1 MGAIKSDSIMTGS
14 QPRPDWAASALAD
27 SESVLFGQGVHRW
40 VVGFSGGVDSTALL
54 HWLSHLSNR
63 LPILALHV
71 NHQLDPDA
79 PYWAEA
85 AANFSASL
93 GIDFEMVPVDVA
105 SGGSVEAAARAAR
118 YAAFE
123 AVLRPGDVLI
133 LGHHANDQVETV
145 VMNMLRGSERPGL
158 QGMPSD
164 RIVGQAILVRPFLK
178 VERARLIA
186 YAESHGLE
194 WIEDPSNARVQHDRN
209 FLRHEVL
216 PTLDQRFVGW
226 RRRIEAALARDESFE
241 QAVNEAVGQDLEV
254 CLDGLG
260 LRVDRLIRYSH
271 ARQRMILR
279 RFLGERCPQQPS
291 GRAIDEFLDQL
302 RSSKARGRAELLVGD
317 WKLDSDRG
325 WIFLVSQKEP
335 PLWLPEQWQGERFRR
350 SGMLLLCQHSVR
362 GGLRKP
368 ISQYRMS
375 AMRPGLRIQRG
386 HHQDV
391 RELLRAAGIPRWLR
405 ERLPVVMEGDSVVMV
420 PAVLPW
426 LEYPLVGDGGASF
439 PSDAGW
445 GLSLMMTS
453 HSS

>member
-14 QPRPDWAASALAD
+14 QPRPDWATRALAD

-54 HWLSHLSNR
+54 HWLSHLSDR

-79 PYWAEA
+79 HYWAEA

-93 GIDFEMVPVDVA
+93 GIDYQMVPVDVA

-123 AVLRPGDVLI
+123 AVLGPGDLLI
-133 LGHHANDQVETV
+133 LGHHADDQVETV

-158 QGMPSD
+158 QGMPSN
-164 RIVGQAILVRPFLK
+164 RIVGQATLVRPLLK

-209 FLRHEVL
+209 FLRHDVL
-216 PTLDQRFVGW
+216 PTLDQRFLGW
-226 RRRIEAALARDESFE
+226 RRRIKTALARDESFG
-241 QAVNEAVGQDLEV
+241 QAVDEAVSRDLEV

-260 LRVDRLIRYSH
+260 LRVDRLIRHSH

-279 RFLGERCPQQPS
+279 RFLDERCPQQPS

-317 WKLDSDRG
+317 WTLDSDRG
-325 WIFLVSQKEP
+325 WIFLMSQKDA

-375 AMRPGLRIQRG
+375 AMHPGLKIQRG

-405 ERLPVVMEGDSVVMV
+405 ERLPVVMEGESVVMV

-426 LEYPLVGDGGASF
+426 LEYPLVGDGGVSS

-453 HSS
+453 HPS

>member
-1 MGAIKSDSIMTGS
+1 MTGS
-14 QPRPDWAASALAD
+14 RPRPDWAASALAD

-54 HWLSHLSNR
+54 HWLSHLSDR

-79 PYWAEA
+79 HYWAEA

-93 GIDFEMVPVDVA
+93 GIDYRMVSVDVA

-123 AVLRPGDVLI
+123 AVLGPGDLLI
-133 LGHHANDQVETV
+133 LGHHADDQVETV

-164 RIVGQAILVRPFLK
+164 RVVGQASLVRPFLK

-209 FLRHEVL
+209 FLRHDVL
-216 PTLDQRFVGW
+216 PTLDQRFLGW
-226 RRRIEAALARDESFE
+226 RRRIKTALARDESFG
-241 QAVNEAVGQDLEV
+241 QAVDEAVSRDLEV

-260 LRVDRLIRYSH
+260 LRVDRLIKHSH

-317 WKLDSDRG
+317 WTLDSDRG
-325 WIFLVSQKEP
+325 WIFLVSQKDA

-350 SGMLLLCQHSVR
+350 SGRLLLCQHSVR
-362 GGLRKP
+362 GGLQKP

-375 AMRPGLRIQRG
+375 AMHLGLKIQRG

-405 ERLPVVMEGDSVVMV
+405 ERLPVVMEGESVVMV

-426 LEYPLVGDGGASF
+426 LEYPLVGDIGASS

-453 HSS
+453 QPS

>member
-79 PYWAEA
+79 QYWAEA
-85 AANFSASL
+85 AADFSASL
-93 GIDFEMVPVDVA
+93 GIDYQVVSVDVA

-123 AVLRPGDVLI
+123 AVLGPGDVLI
-133 LGHHANDQVETV
+133 LGHHADDQVETV

-158 QGMPSD
+158 QGMPSN
-164 RIVGQAILVRPFLK
+164 RIVGQATLVRPLLK

-186 YAESHGLE
+186 YAEFHGLE

-209 FLRHEVL
+209 FLRQDVL

-226 RRRIEAALARDESFE
+226 RRRIETALARDESFG
-241 QAVNEAVGQDLEV
+241 QAVDEAVSRDLEV
-254 CLDGLG
+254 CLEGLG
-260 LRVDRLIRYSH
+260 LRVDRLIRHSH

-279 RFLGERCPQQPS
+279 RFVEERCLQQPS

-317 WKLDSDRG
+317 WSLESDRG
-325 WIFLVSQKEP
+325 WIFLVSQKES

-368 ISQYRMS
+368 LSQYRMS
-375 AMRPGLRIQRG
+375 AMHPGLKIQRG

-405 ERLPVVMEGDSVVMV
+405 ERLPVVMEGEFVVMV

-426 LEYPLVGDGGASF
+426 LEYPLVGDGGASS

-453 HSS
+453 HPS

>member
-1 MGAIKSDSIMTGS
+1 MTGS
-14 QPRPDWAASALAD
+14 QLRPDWAASALAD

-79 PYWAEA
+79 RYWAEA

-93 GIDFEMVPVDVA
+93 GIDYQVVSVDVA

-123 AVLRPGDVLI
+123 AVLGPGDVLI
-133 LGHHANDQVETV
+133 LGHHADDQVETV

-164 RIVGQAILVRPFLK
+164 RVVGQASLVRPFLK

-209 FLRHEVL
+209 FLRHDVL
-216 PTLDQRFVGW
+216 PTLDQRFLGW
-226 RRRIEAALARDESFE
+226 RRRIKTALARDESFG
-241 QAVNEAVGQDLEV
+241 QAVDEAVSRDLEV

-260 LRVDRLIRYSH
+260 LRVDRLIKHSH

-302 RSSKARGRAELLVGD
+302 QSSKARGRAELLVGD
-317 WKLDSDRG
+317 WTLDSDRG
-325 WIFLVSQKEP
+325 WIFLVSQRDA

-350 SGMLLLCQHSVR
+350 SGRLLLCQHSVR
-362 GGLRKP
+362 GGLQKP

-375 AMRPGLRIQRG
+375 AMHLGLKIQRG

-405 ERLPVVMEGDSVVMV
+405 ERLPVVMEGESVVMV

-426 LEYPLVGDGGASF
+426 LEYPLVGDIGASS

-445 GLSLMMTS
+445 GLSLMMTGPPS
-453 HSS
+453 

>member
-1 MGAIKSDSIMTGS
+1 MTGS
-14 QPRPDWAASALAD
+14 RPRPDWAASALAD

-54 HWLSHLSNR
+54 HWLSHLSDR

-79 PYWAEA
+79 HYWAEA

-93 GIDFEMVPVDVA
+93 GIDYRMVSVDVA

-123 AVLRPGDVLI
+123 AVLGPGDLLI
-133 LGHHANDQVETV
+133 LGHHADDQVETV

-164 RIVGQAILVRPFLK
+164 RVVGQASLVRPFLK

-209 FLRHEVL
+209 FLRHDVL
-216 PTLDQRFVGW
+216 PTLDQRFLGW
-226 RRRIEAALARDESFE
+226 RRRIKTALARDESFG
-241 QAVNEAVGQDLEV
+241 QAVDEAVSRDLEV

-260 LRVDRLIRYSH
+260 LRVDRLIKHSH

-302 RSSKARGRAELLVGD
+302 QSKKARGRAELLVGD
-317 WKLDSDRG
+317 WTLDSDRG
-325 WIFLVSQKEP
+325 WIFLVSQKDA

-350 SGMLLLCQHSVR
+350 SGRLLLCQHSVR
-362 GGLRKP
+362 GGLQKP

-375 AMRPGLRIQRG
+375 AMHLGLKIQRG

-405 ERLPVVMEGDSVVMV
+405 ERLPVVMEGESVVMV

-426 LEYPLVGDGGASF
+426 LEYPLVGDIGASS

-453 HSS
+453 QPS

>member
-1 MGAIKSDSIMTGS
+1 MTGS
-14 QPRPDWAASALAD
+14 RPRPDWAASALAD

-54 HWLSHLSNR
+54 HWLSHLSDR

-79 PYWAEA
+79 HYWAEA

-93 GIDFEMVPVDVA
+93 GIDYRMVSVDVA
-105 SGGSVEAAARAAR
+105 SGGSIEAAARAAR

-123 AVLRPGDVLI
+123 AVLGPGDLLI
-133 LGHHANDQVETV
+133 LGHHADDQVETV

-164 RIVGQAILVRPFLK
+164 RVVGQASLVRPFLK

-186 YAESHGLE
+186 YAESYGLE

-209 FLRHEVL
+209 FLRHDVL
-216 PTLDQRFVGW
+216 PTLDQRFLGW
-226 RRRIEAALARDESFE
+226 RRRIKTALARDESFG
-241 QAVNEAVGQDLEV
+241 QAVDEAVSRDLEV

-260 LRVDRLIRYSH
+260 LRVDRLIKHSH

-302 RSSKARGRAELLVGD
+302 QSSKARGRAELLVGD
-317 WKLDSDRG
+317 WTLDSDRG
-325 WIFLVSQKEP
+325 WIFLVSQKDA

-350 SGMLLLCQHSVR
+350 SGRLLLCQHSVR
-362 GGLRKP
+362 GGLQKP

-375 AMRPGLRIQRG
+375 AMHLGLKIQRG

-405 ERLPVVMEGDSVVMV
+405 ERLPVVMEGESVVMV

-426 LEYPLVGDGGASF
+426 LEYPLVGDIGASS

-445 GLSLMMTS
+445 GLSLMMTGPPS
-453 HSS
+453 

>member
-14 QPRPDWAASALAD
+14 RPRPDWAASALAD

-79 PYWAEA
+79 RYWAEA

-93 GIDFEMVPVDVA
+93 GIDYQVVSVDVA

-123 AVLRPGDVLI
+123 AVLGPGDVLI
-133 LGHHANDQVETV
+133 LGHHADDQVETV

-158 QGMPSD
+158 QGMPSN
-164 RIVGQAILVRPFLK
+164 RIVGQATLVRPLLK

-209 FLRHEVL
+209 FLRQDVL

-226 RRRIEAALARDESFE
+226 RRRIETALARDESFG
-241 QAVNEAVGQDLEV
+241 QAVDEAVSRDLEV
-254 CLDGLG
+254 CLEGLG
-260 LRVDRLIRYSH
+260 LRVDRLIRHSH

-279 RFLGERCPQQPS
+279 RFVEERCLQQPS

-317 WKLDSDRG
+317 WSLESDRG
-325 WIFLVSQKEP
+325 WIFLVSQKES

-368 ISQYRMS
+368 LSQYRMS
-375 AMRPGLRIQRG
+375 AMHPGLKIQRG
-386 HHQDV
+386 HHRDV

-405 ERLPVVMEGDSVVMV
+405 ERLPMVMEGEFVVMV

-426 LEYPLVGDGGASF
+426 LEYPLVGDGGASS

-453 HSS
+453 HPI

>member
-1 MGAIKSDSIMTGS
+1 MTGS
-14 QPRPDWAASALAD
+14 RPRPDWAASALAD

-54 HWLSHLSNR
+54 HWLSHLSDR

-79 PYWAEA
+79 HYWAEA

-93 GIDFEMVPVDVA
+93 GIDYRMVSVDVA

-123 AVLRPGDVLI
+123 AVLGPGDLLI
-133 LGHHANDQVETV
+133 LGHHADDQVETV

-164 RIVGQAILVRPFLK
+164 RIVGQASLVRPFLK

-209 FLRHEVL
+209 FLRHDVL
-216 PTLDQRFVGW
+216 PTLDQRFLGW
-226 RRRIEAALARDESFE
+226 RRRIKTALARDESFG
-241 QAVNEAVGQDLEV
+241 QAVDEAVSRDLEV

-260 LRVDRLIRYSH
+260 LRVDRLIKHSH

-325 WIFLVSQKEP
+325 WIFLVSQKDA
-335 PLWLPEQWQGERFRR
+335 PLWLPEQWQGERFRC

-368 ISQYRMS
+368 ISKYRMS
-375 AMRPGLRIQRG
+375 AMRPGLKIQRG

-439 PSDAGW
+439 PSDTGW

>member
-1 MGAIKSDSIMTGS
+1 LVAIKSDSIMTGS
-14 QPRPDWAASALAD
+14 RPRPDWAASALAD

-54 HWLSHLSNR
+54 HWLSHLSDR

-79 PYWAEA
+79 HYWAEA

-93 GIDFEMVPVDVA
+93 GIDYRMVSVDVA

-123 AVLRPGDVLI
+123 AVLGPDDLLI
-133 LGHHANDQVETV
+133 LGHHADDQVETV

-164 RIVGQAILVRPFLK
+164 RVVGQASLVRPFLK

-209 FLRHEVL
+209 FLRHDVL
-216 PTLDQRFVGW
+216 PTLDQRFLGW
-226 RRRIEAALARDESFE
+226 RRRIKTALARDESFG
-241 QAVNEAVGQDLEV
+241 QAVDEAVSRDLEV

-260 LRVDRLIRYSH
+260 LRVDRLIKHSH

-302 RSSKARGRAELLVGD
+302 QSKKARGRAELLVGD
-317 WKLDSDRG
+317 WTLDSDRG
-325 WIFLVSQKEP
+325 WIFLVSQKDA

-350 SGMLLLCQHSVR
+350 SGRLLLCQHSVR
-362 GGLRKP
+362 GGLQKP

-375 AMRPGLRIQRG
+375 AMHLGLKIQRG

-405 ERLPVVMEGDSVVMV
+405 ERLPVVMEGESVVMV

-426 LEYPLVGDGGASF
+426 LEYPLVGDIGASS

-445 GLSLMMTS
+445 GLSLMMTGPPS
-453 HSS
+453 

>member
-1 MGAIKSDSIMTGS
+1 MVAIKSDSIMTGS
-14 QPRPDWAASALAD
+14 RPRPDWAASALAD

-54 HWLSHLSNR
+54 HWLSHLSDR

-79 PYWAEA
+79 HYWAEA

-93 GIDFEMVPVDVA
+93 GIDYQVVSVDVA

-123 AVLRPGDVLI
+123 AVLGPGDVLI
-133 LGHHANDQVETV
+133 LGHHADDQVETV

-158 QGMPSD
+158 QGMPSN
-164 RIVGQAILVRPFLK
+164 RIVGQATLVRPLLK

-194 WIEDPSNARVQHDRN
+194 WIEDPSNERVQHDRN
-209 FLRHEVL
+209 FLRQEVL

-226 RRRIEAALARDESFE
+226 RRRIETALARDESFG
-241 QAVNEAVGQDLEV
+241 QAVDEAVSRDLEV

-260 LRVDRLIRYSH
+260 LRVDRLIRHSH

-279 RFLGERCPQQPS
+279 RFLDERCPQQPS

-302 RSSKARGRAELLVGD
+302 RSSRARGRAELLAGD
-317 WKLDSDRG
+317 WTLDSDRG
-325 WIFLVSQKEP
+325 WIFLVSQKES

-368 ISQYRMS
+368 FSQYRMS
-375 AMRPGLRIQRG
+375 AMHPGLKIQRG
-386 HHQDV
+386 HHQNV

-405 ERLPVVMEGDSVVMV
+405 ERLPVVMEGESVVMV

-426 LEYPLVGDGGASF
+426 LEYPLVGDGGASS
-439 PSDAGW
+439 PSHVGW

-453 HSS
+453 HPS

>member
-1 MGAIKSDSIMTGS
+1 MTGS
-14 QPRPDWAASALAD
+14 RPRPDWAASALAD

-54 HWLSHLSNR
+54 HWLSHLSDR

-79 PYWAEA
+79 HYWAEA

-93 GIDFEMVPVDVA
+93 GIDYRMVSVDVA

-123 AVLRPGDVLI
+123 AVLGPGDLLI
-133 LGHHANDQVETV
+133 LGHHADDQVETV

-164 RIVGQAILVRPFLK
+164 RVVGQASLVRPFLK

-209 FLRHEVL
+209 FLRHDVL
-216 PTLDQRFVGW
+216 PTLDQRFLGW
-226 RRRIEAALARDESFE
+226 RRRIKTALARDESFG
-241 QAVNEAVGQDLEV
+241 QAVDEAVSRDLEV

-260 LRVDRLIRYSH
+260 LRVDRLIKHSH

-317 WKLDSDRG
+317 WTLDSDRG
-325 WIFLVSQKEP
+325 WIFLVSQKDA

-350 SGMLLLCQHSVR
+350 SGRLLLCQHSVR
-362 GGLRKP
+362 GGLQKP

-375 AMRPGLRIQRG
+375 AMHLGLKIQRG

-405 ERLPVVMEGDSVVMV
+405 ERLPVVMEGESVVMV

-426 LEYPLVGDGGASF
+426 LEYPLVGDIGASS

-445 GLSLMMTS
+445 GLSLMMTGPPS
-453 HSS
+453 

>member
-1 MGAIKSDSIMTGS
+1 MTGS
-14 QPRPDWAASALAD
+14 RPRPDWAASALAD

-79 PYWAEA
+79 RYWAEA

-93 GIDFEMVPVDVA
+93 GIDYQVVSVDVA

-123 AVLRPGDVLI
+123 AVLGPGDVLI
-133 LGHHANDQVETV
+133 LGHHADDQVETV

-158 QGMPSD
+158 QGMPSN
-164 RIVGQAILVRPFLK
+164 RIVGQATLVRPLLK

-194 WIEDPSNARVQHDRN
+194 WIEDPSNERVQHDRN
-209 FLRHEVL
+209 FLRQEVL

-226 RRRIEAALARDESFE
+226 RRRIETALARDESFG
-241 QAVNEAVGQDLEV
+241 QAVDEAVSRDLEV
-254 CLDGLG
+254 CLDGPG
-260 LRVDRLIRYSH
+260 LRVDRLIRHSH

-317 WKLDSDRG
+317 WTLDSDRG
-325 WIFLVSQKEP
+325 WIFLVSQKDA

-350 SGMLLLCQHSVR
+350 SGRLLLCQHSVR
-362 GGLRKP
+362 GGLQKP

-375 AMRPGLRIQRG
+375 AMHLGLKIQRG

-405 ERLPVVMEGDSVVMV
+405 ERLPVVMEGESVVMV

-426 LEYPLVGDGGASF
+426 LEYPLVGDIGASS

-445 GLSLMMTS
+445 GLSLMMTGPPS
-453 HSS
+453 

>member
-1 MGAIKSDSIMTGS
+1 MTGS

-79 PYWAEA
+79 HYWAEA

-93 GIDFEMVPVDVA
+93 GIDYQMVSVDVA

-123 AVLRPGDVLI
+123 AVLGPGDLLI
-133 LGHHANDQVETV
+133 LGHHADDQVETV

-164 RIVGQAILVRPFLK
+164 RVVGQASLVRPFLK

-209 FLRHEVL
+209 FLRHDVL

-226 RRRIEAALARDESFE
+226 RRRIETALARDESFG
-241 QAVNEAVGQDLEV
+241 QAVDEAVSRDLEV

-260 LRVDRLIRYSH
+260 LRFDRLIKHSH

-302 RSSKARGRAELLVGD
+302 RSPKAKGRAELLVGD
-317 WKLDSDRG
+317 WTLDSDRG
-325 WIFLVSQKEP
+325 WIFLVSQKEA

-375 AMRPGLRIQRG
+375 AMHPGLKIQRG

-405 ERLPVVMEGDSVVMV
+405 ERLPVVMEGESVVMV

-426 LEYPLVGDGGASF
+426 LEYPLVGDGGVSS

-453 HSS
+453 HPS

>member
-1 MGAIKSDSIMTGS
+1 MTGS

-79 PYWAEA
+79 HYWAEA

-93 GIDFEMVPVDVA
+93 GIDYRMVSVDVA

-123 AVLRPGDVLI
+123 AVLGPGDLLI
-133 LGHHANDQVETV
+133 LGHHADDQVETV

-164 RIVGQAILVRPFLK
+164 RIVGQATLVRPFLK

-209 FLRHEVL
+209 FLRHDVL

-226 RRRIEAALARDESFE
+226 RRRIETALARDESFG
-241 QAVNEAVGQDLEV
+241 QAVDEAVSRDLEV

-260 LRVDRLIRYSH
+260 LRVDRLIKHSH

-317 WKLDSDRG
+317 WTLDSDRG
-325 WIFLVSQKEP
+325 WIFLVSQKES

-350 SGMLLLCQHSVR
+350 SGRLLLCQHSVR

-368 ISQYRMS
+368 LSQYRMS
-375 AMRPGLRIQRG
+375 AMHPGLKIQRG

-405 ERLPVVMEGDSVVMV
+405 ERLPVVMEGESVVMV

-426 LEYPLVGDGGASF
+426 LEYPLVGDGGASS

-453 HSS
+453 HPS

>member
-1 MGAIKSDSIMTGS
+1 LVAIKSDSIMTGS
-14 QPRPDWAASALAD
+14 RPRPDWAASALAD

-54 HWLSHLSNR
+54 HWLSHLSDR

-79 PYWAEA
+79 HYWAEA

-93 GIDFEMVPVDVA
+93 GIDYRMVSVDVA

-123 AVLRPGDVLI
+123 AVLGPGDLLI
-133 LGHHANDQVETV
+133 LGHHADDQVETV

-164 RIVGQAILVRPFLK
+164 RVVGQASLVRPFLK

-209 FLRHEVL
+209 FLRHDVL
-216 PTLDQRFVGW
+216 PTLDQRFLGW
-226 RRRIEAALARDESFE
+226 RRRIKTALARDESFG
-241 QAVNEAVGQDLEV
+241 QAVDEAVSRDLEV

-260 LRVDRLIRYSH
+260 LRVDRLIKHSH

-302 RSSKARGRAELLVGD
+302 QSKKARGRAELLVGD
-317 WKLDSDRG
+317 WTLDSDRG
-325 WIFLVSQKEP
+325 WIFLVSQKDA

-350 SGMLLLCQHSVR
+350 SGRLLLCQHSVR
-362 GGLRKP
+362 GGLQKP

-375 AMRPGLRIQRG
+375 AMHLGLKIQRG

-405 ERLPVVMEGDSVVMV
+405 ERLPVVMEGESVVMV

-426 LEYPLVGDGGASF
+426 LEYPLVGDIGASS

-445 GLSLMMTS
+445 GLSLMMTGPPS
-453 HSS
+453 

>member
-1 MGAIKSDSIMTGS
+1 MTGS
-14 QPRPDWAASALAD
+14 RPRPDWAASALAD

-54 HWLSHLSNR
+54 HWLSHLSDR

-79 PYWAEA
+79 HYWAEA

-93 GIDFEMVPVDVA
+93 GIDYRMVSVDVA

-123 AVLRPGDVLI
+123 AVLGPGDLLI
-133 LGHHANDQVETV
+133 LGHHADDQVETV

-158 QGMPSD
+158 QGMPSN
-164 RIVGQAILVRPFLK
+164 RIVGQATLVRPLLK

-209 FLRHEVL
+209 FLRHDVL
-216 PTLDQRFVGW
+216 PTLDQRFLGW
-226 RRRIEAALARDESFE
+226 RRRIKTALARDESFG
-241 QAVNEAVGQDLEV
+241 QAVDEAVSRDLEV

-260 LRVDRLIRYSH
+260 LRVDRLIKHSH

-302 RSSKARGRAELLVGD
+302 RSSKAQGRAELLVGD
-317 WKLDSDRG
+317 WTLDSDRG
-325 WIFLVSQKEP
+325 WIFLVSQKDA

-350 SGMLLLCQHSVR
+350 SGRLLLCQHSVR
-362 GGLRKP
+362 GGLQKP

-375 AMRPGLRIQRG
+375 AMHLGLKIQRG

-405 ERLPVVMEGDSVVMV
+405 ERLPVVMEGESVVMV

-426 LEYPLVGDGGASF
+426 LEYPLVGDIGASS

-445 GLSLMMTS
+445 GLSLMMTGPPS
-453 HSS
+453 

>member
-14 QPRPDWAASALAD
+14 PLRPDWAASALAD

-54 HWLSHLSNR
+54 HWLSHLSDR

-79 PYWAEA
+79 HYWAEA

-93 GIDFEMVPVDVA
+93 GIDYRMVSVDVA

-123 AVLRPGDVLI
+123 AALGPGGFLI
-133 LGHHANDQVETV
+133 LGHHADDQVETV

-164 RIVGQAILVRPFLK
+164 RVVGQASLVRPFLK

-194 WIEDPSNARVQHDRN
+194 WVEDPSNARVQHDRN

-216 PTLDQRFVGW
+216 PRLDQRFVGW
-226 RRRIEAALARDESFE
+226 RRRIETALGRDESFR
-241 QAVNEAVGQDLEV
+241 QAVDEAVSRDLEV

-260 LRVDRLIRYSH
+260 LRVDRLIKHSH

-291 GRAIDEFLDQL
+291 GGAIDEFLDQL

-317 WKLDSDRG
+317 WTLDSDRG
-325 WIFLVSQKEP
+325 WIFLVSQKEA
-335 PLWLPEQWQGERFRR
+335 PLWLPERWQGERFRR
-350 SGMLLLCQHSVR
+350 SGRLLLCQHSVR
-362 GGLRKP
+362 GGLQKP
-368 ISQYRMS
+368 ISQYTMS
-375 AMRPGLRIQRG
+375 AMHPGLKIQRG
-386 HHQDV
+386 HHQEV

-405 ERLPVVMEGDSVVMV
+405 ERLPVVMEGESVVMV

-426 LEYPLVGDGGASF
+426 LEYPLVGDIGASS

-453 HSS
+453 

>member
-1 MGAIKSDSIMTGS
+1 LGAIKSDSIMTGS

-79 PYWAEA
+79 QYWAEA
-85 AANFSASL
+85 AADFSASL
-93 GIDFEMVPVDVA
+93 GIDYQVVSVDVA

-123 AVLRPGDVLI
+123 AVLGPGDVLI
-133 LGHHANDQVETV
+133 LGHHADDQVETV

-158 QGMPSD
+158 QGMPSN
-164 RIVGQAILVRPFLK
+164 RIVGQATLVRPLLK

-186 YAESHGLE
+186 YAEFHGLE

-209 FLRHEVL
+209 FLRQDVL

-226 RRRIEAALARDESFE
+226 RRRIETALARDESFG
-241 QAVNEAVGQDLEV
+241 QAVDEAVSRDLEV
-254 CLDGLG
+254 CLEGLG
-260 LRVDRLIRYSH
+260 LRVDRLIRHSH

-279 RFLGERCPQQPS
+279 RFVEERCLQQPS

-317 WKLDSDRG
+317 WSLESDRG
-325 WIFLVSQKEP
+325 WIFLVSQKES

-368 ISQYRMS
+368 LSQYRMS
-375 AMRPGLRIQRG
+375 AMHPGLKIQRG

-405 ERLPVVMEGDSVVMV
+405 ERLPVVMEGEFVVMV

-426 LEYPLVGDGGASF
+426 LEYPLVGDGGASS

-453 HSS
+453 HPI

>member
-1 MGAIKSDSIMTGS
+1 MTGS
-14 QPRPDWAASALAD
+14 RPRPDWAASALAD

-54 HWLSHLSNR
+54 HWLSHLSDR

-79 PYWAEA
+79 RYWAEA

-93 GIDFEMVPVDVA
+93 GIDYQVVSVDVA

-123 AVLRPGDVLI
+123 AVLGPGDVLI
-133 LGHHANDQVETV
+133 LGHHADDQVETV

-164 RIVGQAILVRPFLK
+164 RVVGQATLVRPLLK
-178 VERARLIA
+178 VERAQLIA

-209 FLRHEVL
+209 FLRHDVL
-216 PTLDQRFVGW
+216 PTLDQRFLGW
-226 RRRIEAALARDESFE
+226 RRRIKTALTRDESFG
-241 QAVNEAVGQDLEV
+241 QAVDEAVSRDLEV

-260 LRVDRLIRYSH
+260 LRVDRLIKHSH

-317 WKLDSDRG
+317 WTLDSDRG
-325 WIFLVSQKEP
+325 WIFLVSQKDA

-350 SGMLLLCQHSVR
+350 SGRLLLCQHSVR
-362 GGLRKP
+362 GGLQKP

-375 AMRPGLRIQRG
+375 AMHLGLKIQRG

-405 ERLPVVMEGDSVVMV
+405 ERLPVVMEGESVVMV

-426 LEYPLVGDGGASF
+426 LEYPLVGDIGASST
-439 PSDAGW
+439 SDAGW

-453 HSS
+453 QPS

>member
-1 MGAIKSDSIMTGS
+1 MTGS
-14 QPRPDWAASALAD
+14 RPRPDWAASALAD

-54 HWLSHLSNR
+54 HWLSHLSDR

-79 PYWAEA
+79 HYWAEA

-93 GIDFEMVPVDVA
+93 GIDYRMVSVDVA

-123 AVLRPGDVLI
+123 AVLGPGDVLI
-133 LGHHANDQVETV
+133 LGHHADDQVETV

-164 RIVGQAILVRPFLK
+164 RVVGQASLVRPFLK

-209 FLRHEVL
+209 FLRHDVL
-216 PTLDQRFVGW
+216 PTLDQRFLGW
-226 RRRIEAALARDESFE
+226 RRRIKTALARDESFG
-241 QAVNEAVGQDLEV
+241 QAVDEAVSRDLEV

-260 LRVDRLIRYSH
+260 LRVDRLIKHSH

-302 RSSKARGRAELLVGD
+302 QSKKARGRAELLVGD
-317 WKLDSDRG
+317 WTLDSDRG
-325 WIFLVSQKEP
+325 WIFLVSQKDA

-350 SGMLLLCQHSVR
+350 SGRLLLCQHSVR
-362 GGLRKP
+362 GGLQKP

-375 AMRPGLRIQRG
+375 AMHLGLKIQRG

-405 ERLPVVMEGDSVVMV
+405 ERLPVVMEGESVVMV

-426 LEYPLVGDGGASF
+426 LEYPLVGDIGASS

-445 GLSLMMTS
+445 GLSLMMTGPPS
-453 HSS
+453 

>member
-1 MGAIKSDSIMTGS
+1 MDAIKSDSIMTGS

-93 GIDFEMVPVDVA
+93 GIDYQMVPVDVA

-123 AVLRPGDVLI
+123 AVLGPGDVLI
-133 LGHHANDQVETV
+133 LGHHADDQVETV

-158 QGMPSD
+158 QGMPGD
-164 RIVGQAILVRPFLK
+164 RIVGQATLVRPFLK

-209 FLRHEVL
+209 FLRHDVL

-226 RRRIEAALARDESFE
+226 RRRIETALARDESFG
-241 QAVNEAVGQDLEV
+241 QAVDEAVSRDLEV

-260 LRVDRLIRYSH
+260 LRFDRLIKYSH

-302 RSSKARGRAELLVGD
+302 RSPKAKGRAELLVGD
-317 WKLDSDRG
+317 WTLDSDRG
-325 WIFLVSQKEP
+325 WIFLVSQKEA

-375 AMRPGLRIQRG
+375 AMHPGLKIQRG

-405 ERLPVVMEGDSVVMV
+405 ERLPVVMEGESVVMV

-426 LEYPLVGDGGASF
+426 LEYPLVGDGGVSS

-453 HSS
+453 HPS

>member
-14 QPRPDWAASALAD
+14 QLRPDWAANALAD
-27 SESVLFGQGVHRW
+27 NESVLFGQGVHRW
-40 VVGFSGGVDSTALL
+40 VVGFSGGVDSTVLL

-79 PYWAEA
+79 PLWAEA

-93 GIDFEMVPVDVA
+93 GIDYQVVPVDVA

-123 AVLRPGDVLI
+123 AVLGAGDVLI
-133 LGHHANDQVETV
+133 LGHHADDQVETV
-145 VMNMLRGSERPGL
+145 VLNMLRGSERPGL
-158 QGMPSD
+158 QGMPGD
-164 RIVGQAILVRPFLK
+164 RIVGQATLVRPLLK

-226 RRRIEAALARDESFE
+226 RRRIETELARDESFG
-241 QAVNEAVGQDLEV
+241 EAVDEAVSRDLEV

-260 LRVDRLIRYSH
+260 LRVDRLIKYSH

-279 RFLGERCPQQPS
+279 RFLAERCPHQPS
-291 GRAIDEFLDQL
+291 GSAIDEFLDQL
-302 RSSKARGRAELLVGD
+302 RSPKARGRAELLISD
-317 WKLDSDRG
+317 WTLDGDRG

-350 SGMLLLCQHSVR
+350 SGTLLLCQHSVR

-405 ERLPVVMEGDSVVMV
+405 KRLPVVMEGESVVMV

-426 LEYPLVGDGGASF
+426 LEYPLVGDGSAS
-439 PSDAGW
+439 SATDAGW

>member
-1 MGAIKSDSIMTGS
+1 LVAIKSDSIMTGS
-14 QPRPDWAASALAD
+14 RPRPDWAASALAD

-54 HWLSHLSNR
+54 HWLSHLSDR

-79 PYWAEA
+79 HYWAEA

-93 GIDFEMVPVDVA
+93 GIDYRMVSVDVA
-105 SGGSVEAAARAAR
+105 SGGSIEAAARAAR

-123 AVLRPGDVLI
+123 AVLGPGDLLI
-133 LGHHANDQVETV
+133 LGHHADDQVETV

-164 RIVGQAILVRPFLK
+164 RVVGQASLVRPFLK

-186 YAESHGLE
+186 YAESYGLE

-209 FLRHEVL
+209 FLRHDVL
-216 PTLDQRFVGW
+216 PTLDQRFLGW
-226 RRRIEAALARDESFE
+226 RRRIKTALARDESFG
-241 QAVNEAVGQDLEV
+241 QAVDEAVSRDLEV

-260 LRVDRLIRYSH
+260 LRVDRLIKHSH

-302 RSSKARGRAELLVGD
+302 QSSKARGRAELLVGD
-317 WKLDSDRG
+317 WTLDSDRG
-325 WIFLVSQKEP
+325 WIFLVSQKDA

-350 SGMLLLCQHSVR
+350 SGRLLLCQHSVR
-362 GGLRKP
+362 GGLQKP

-375 AMRPGLRIQRG
+375 AMHLGLKIQRG

-405 ERLPVVMEGDSVVMV
+405 ERLPVVMEGESVVMV

-426 LEYPLVGDGGASF
+426 LEYPLVGDIGASS

-445 GLSLMMTS
+445 GLSLMMTGPPS
-453 HSS
+453 

>member
-1 MGAIKSDSIMTGS
+1 MVAIKSDSIMTGS
-14 QPRPDWAASALAD
+14 RPRPDWAASALAD

-54 HWLSHLSNR
+54 HWLSHLSDR

-79 PYWAEA
+79 HYWAEA

-93 GIDFEMVPVDVA
+93 GIDYQVVSVDVA

-123 AVLRPGDVLI
+123 AVLGPGDLLI
-133 LGHHANDQVETV
+133 LGHHADDQVETV

-164 RIVGQAILVRPFLK
+164 RVVGQASLVRPFLK

-209 FLRHEVL
+209 FLRHDVL
-216 PTLDQRFVGW
+216 PTLDQRFLGW
-226 RRRIEAALARDESFE
+226 RRRIKTALARDESFG
-241 QAVNEAVGQDLEV
+241 QAVDEAVSRDLEV

-260 LRVDRLIRYSH
+260 LRVDRLIKHSH

-302 RSSKARGRAELLVGD
+302 RSSKAQGRAELLVGD
-317 WKLDSDRG
+317 WTLDSDRG
-325 WIFLVSQKEP
+325 WIFLVSQKDA

-350 SGMLLLCQHSVR
+350 SGRLLLCQHSVR
-362 GGLRKP
+362 GGLQKP

-375 AMRPGLRIQRG
+375 AMHLGLKIQRG

-405 ERLPVVMEGDSVVMV
+405 ERLPVVMEGESVVMV

-426 LEYPLVGDGGASF
+426 LEYPLVGDIGASS

-445 GLSLMMTS
+445 GLSLMMTGPPS
-453 HSS
+453 

>member
-1 MGAIKSDSIMTGS
+1 LVAIKSDSIMTGS
-14 QPRPDWAASALAD
+14 RPRPDWAASALAD

-54 HWLSHLSNR
+54 HWLSHLSDR

-79 PYWAEA
+79 HYWAEA

-93 GIDFEMVPVDVA
+93 GIDYRMVSVDVA

-123 AVLRPGDVLI
+123 AVLGPGDLLI
-133 LGHHANDQVETV
+133 LGHHADDQVETV

-164 RIVGQAILVRPFLK
+164 RVVGQASLVRPFLK

-209 FLRHEVL
+209 FLRHDVL
-216 PTLDQRFVGW
+216 PTLDQRFLGW
-226 RRRIEAALARDESFE
+226 RRRIKTALARDESFG
-241 QAVNEAVGQDLEV
+241 QAVDEAVSRDLEV

-260 LRVDRLIRYSH
+260 LRVDRLIKHSH

-317 WKLDSDRG
+317 WTLDSDRG
-325 WIFLVSQKEP
+325 WIFLVSQKDA

-350 SGMLLLCQHSVR
+350 SGRLLLCQHSVR
-362 GGLRKP
+362 GGLQKP

-375 AMRPGLRIQRG
+375 AMHLGLKIQRG

-405 ERLPVVMEGDSVVMV
+405 ERLPVVMEGESVVMV

-426 LEYPLVGDGGASF
+426 LEYPLVGDIGASS

-453 HSS
+453 QPS

>member
-1 MGAIKSDSIMTGS
+1 MTGS
-14 QPRPDWAASALAD
+14 RPRPDWAASALAD

-54 HWLSHLSNR
+54 HWLSHLSDR

-79 PYWAEA
+79 HYWAEA

-93 GIDFEMVPVDVA
+93 GIDYRMVSVDVA

-123 AVLRPGDVLI
+123 AVLGPGDLLI
-133 LGHHANDQVETV
+133 LGHHADDQVETV

-164 RIVGQAILVRPFLK
+164 RVVGQASLVRPFLK

-209 FLRHEVL
+209 FLRHDVL
-216 PTLDQRFVGW
+216 PTLDQRFLGW
-226 RRRIEAALARDESFE
+226 RRRIKTALARDESFG
-241 QAVNEAVGQDLEV
+241 QAVDEAVSRDLEV

-260 LRVDRLIRYSH
+260 LRVDRLIKHSH

-302 RSSKARGRAELLVGD
+302 QSKKARGRAELLVGD
-317 WKLDSDRG
+317 WTLDSDRG
-325 WIFLVSQKEP
+325 WIFLVSQKDA

-350 SGMLLLCQHSVR
+350 SGRLLLCQHSVR
-362 GGLRKP
+362 GGLQKP

-375 AMRPGLRIQRG
+375 AMHLGLKIQRG

-405 ERLPVVMEGDSVVMV
+405 ERLPVVMEGGSVVMV

-426 LEYPLVGDGGASF
+426 LEYPLVGDIGASS

-445 GLSLMMTS
+445 GLSLMMTGPPS
-453 HSS
+453 